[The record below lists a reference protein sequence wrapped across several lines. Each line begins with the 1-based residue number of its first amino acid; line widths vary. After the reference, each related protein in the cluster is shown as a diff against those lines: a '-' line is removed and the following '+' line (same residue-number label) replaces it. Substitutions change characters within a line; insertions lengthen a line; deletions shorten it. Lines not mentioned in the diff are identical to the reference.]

1 MHAKVRNWP
10 LKASRSSV
18 TFFFSPIFF
27 SRRKELIGCSCP
39 ILYFSIRHP
48 SLIAALNGEI
58 NERVLPCGW
67 VILFR
72 WQKNRADHVNTYLRL
87 VLECQDVETKA
98 ATGTMNFVD
107 RRLRACGFNFIAVG
121 RVHCAIGSYVRGNS
135 GRWCSSCF
143 LLRTRSLHCGKEW

>member
-1 MHAKVRNWP
+1 MIYV
-10 LKASRSSV
+10 V
-18 TFFFSPIFF
+18 TYPKTLISIRARQGSKLAAEGIAFLGDIFFSPIFF

-48 SLIAALNGEI
+48 SLIGALNGEI
-58 NERVLPCGW
+58 NERVLPCGC

-135 GRWCSSCF
+135 GR
-143 LLRTRSLHCGKEW
+143 